1 MDEIKPEN
9 MKLVSVSPFRAVIKV
24 EDDEDSLDEEFQRE
38 GPEPSQLEPFV
49 RNSPLRSDS
58 LAMRQQREEP
68 LNERTLSL
76 QTTAQQVHDRIQKE
90 SEYMRIQRENYINGF
105 KSSPTRETLQH

>member
-24 EDDEDSLDEEFQRE
+24 EDDEDSVEEEFQRE
-38 GPEPSQLEPFV
+38 GPEPAQMEPFV

-58 LAMRQQREEP
+58 LAMRQQREDP
-68 LNERTLSL
+68 LNERTS
-76 QTTAQQVHDRIQKE
+76 
-90 SEYMRIQRENYINGF
+90 
-105 KSSPTRETLQH
+105 